1 MTLVLL
7 DTNVY
12 LRLAKRVRPL
22 LGVPFSENHYVIT
35 ILKDVE
41 DEVHRSHK
49 LTFYNPWFDAKE
61 LVTERL
67 AKQVRLSDDEKN
79 RLNAAQSVLHNLP
92 KGDLRYLKDGRS
104 PPGLTD
110 CRVLAFSQI
119 RSAVIVTDDLGM
131 HLLAGDVEIT
141 VWHGYE
147 LLANMRSSGMITDV
161 LIREIYEALENNDD
175 MTKSWKVAKHTIFAD
190 IFGDTATT

>member
-1 MTLVLL
+1 LTLVLL

-22 LGVPFSENHYVIT
+22 LGVPFGADKYVIT

-41 DEVHRSHK
+41 NEVHRNSK
-49 LTFYNPWFDAKE
+49 LTFYNPWFDAAE
-61 LVTERL
+61 LVNERL
-67 AKQVRLSDDEKN
+67 AKQVRLTESDK
-79 RLNAAQSVLHNLP
+79 RSLNAAQSTLHGIV
-92 KGDLRYLKDGRS
+92 KGDMRYLVEGRS

-119 RSAVIVTDDLGM
+119 RIAIIVTDDLGM
-131 HLLAGDVEIT
+131 HLLASEVAIP

-147 LLANMRSSGMITDV
+147 LLVKMRSAEMITDD
-161 LIREIYEALENNDD
+161 LIREIYEALENNND
-175 MTKSWKVAKHTIFAD
+175 MTKSWRIAKHTIFAE
-190 IFGDTATT
+190 IFGEIPPT